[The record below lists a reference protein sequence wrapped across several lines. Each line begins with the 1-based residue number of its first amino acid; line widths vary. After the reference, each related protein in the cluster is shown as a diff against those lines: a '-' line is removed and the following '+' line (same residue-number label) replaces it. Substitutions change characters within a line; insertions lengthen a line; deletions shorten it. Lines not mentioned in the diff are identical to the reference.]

1 MAPLYS
7 PVGRT
12 EIADEIKW
20 ESTETEHSKKGRQ
33 MKQKQHLPQAYK

>member
-12 EIADEIKW
+12 EIVDEIKW
-20 ESTETEHSKKGRQ
+20 ESTEPEHSKKGRQ
-33 MKQKQHLPQAYK
+33 MKQKHLPQAYK